1 MKRGG
6 RTESLGDGADGLS
19 TAAAD
24 RWAGYVVWAAAVA
37 TALVGARDYASGW
50 NDGSRLATVECLV
63 DFHTL
68 AIDESVFLKVPYAN
82 LGTGEPFPYPVE
94 YQDTWLQG
102 TKDRVRVGGHYYS
115 HKSPLPAVLMAGEY
129 AVWRALGGPS
139 ARQRCDKFCY
149 WMTLGSSGVAY
160 VAAVVCMFHLGG
172 ALGLP
177 LPTRLA
183 ATGSFACSTVAMAY
197 SRHTN
202 DHVLLLALACGIMLS
217 LARLSKTVPGSDGRP
232 PLAWG
237 RLALAGALAGLAY
250 ATDLG
255 SGPLLLL
262 ATLAVVAYRLRWS
275 WRALAIVA
283 LAAAPWVIAHHAIN
297 FAIGGTLKPLGSV
310 PEYFDW
316 PGTPFHRENLT
327 GFWNHAS
334 LRAFVLYAL
343 AMLFDPLTR
352 PLLGFPGPGM
362 PWRGFLPHNLPLLLL
377 MPGVVTLWRRRPREW
392 AEAMVWGAWAVGT
405 WLAYAALSVNFSGD
419 CCSIRWFVPLLAA
432 GYYALL
438 VLARD
443 DRRYR
448 NGLWLLSLVGLPLG
462 VTFWWQ
468 GPGMEPETAYVDW
481 LETAGMVVWLAWLVW
496 AVSLGRRIAAEN
508 ANSER
513 SKDEPFRAT

>member
-1 MKRGG
+1 MKHGHH
-6 RTESLGDGADGLS
+6 RTPSADREGPS
-19 TAAAD
+19 TPPIAE
-24 RWAGYVVWAAAVA
+24 RWAGYAVWALAA
-37 TALVGARDYASGW
+37 ALALIGARDYASGW

-68 AIDESVFLKVPYAN
+68 AIDESVFLKVPYAK
-82 LGTGEPFPYPVE
+82 LGTGEPFPYPIE
-94 YQDTWLQG
+94 YQNTWLQG
-102 TKDRVRVGGHYYS
+102 TKDRVRVGGHDYS
-115 HKSPLPAVLMAGEY
+115 HKAPLPAVLMAGEY
-129 AVWRALGGPS
+129 AAWRALGGPT
-139 ARQRCDKFCY
+139 ARQRCDEFCY
-149 WMTLGSSGVAY
+149 WMTLGSAGVAY

-172 ALGLP
+172 VLALP
-177 LPTRLA
+177 LLTRLA
-183 ATGSFACSTVAMAY
+183 ATGSFACATVTMAY
-197 SRHTN
+197 ARHTN
-202 DHVLLLALACGIMLS
+202 DHILVLALACGIL
-217 LARLSKTVPGSDGRP
+217 LALAQLPRTVPDIESRRP

-237 RLALAGALAGLAY
+237 RLLLSGALAGIAY

-255 SGPLLLL
+255 CGPLLVL

-283 LAAAPWVIAHHAIN
+283 LAAAPAIIAHHSIN

-352 PLLGFPGPGM
+352 PLMGFPGPGM

-377 MPGVVTLWRRRPREW
+377 LPGLVTLWCRRPREW
-392 AEAMVWGAWAVGT
+392 VEAMAWAAWAVGT

-419 CCSIRWFVPLLAA
+419 CCSIRWFVPLIAA
-432 GYYALL
+432 GYYALM

-448 NGLWLLSLVGLPLG
+448 RGLWLLSLIGLPLG
-462 VTFWWQ
+462 AIFWWQ
-468 GPGMEPETAYVDW
+468 GPGMEPETAYADW
-481 LETAGMVVWLAWLVW
+481 LEMGGMIAWLMWLVW
-496 AVSLGRRIAAEN
+496 AVTWGRRAV
-508 ANSER
+508 SE
-513 SKDEPFRAT
+513 